1 MLHHVVTVLACVR
14 AIGLLTYFD
23 SLGAYI
29 SYNFP
34 LVVVLLARSGLSML
48 SKGIAWELIT
58 GNELTRYASLLP
70 VLSDVR
76 QRK

>member
-1 MLHHVVTVLACVR
+1 MLYHVVTVLACVR

-34 LVVVLLARSGLSML
+34 LVLLARSGLSML